1 MATRV
6 LPCLV
11 WMSRYDVK
19 RQLPAD
25 LAAGVAVAFLIVP
38 QARAAHSFPCRSRP
52 LAMHALL
59 GLC

>member
-38 QARAAHSFPCRSRP
+38 QARAQRTPSHAS
-52 LAMHALL
+52 LAVAMRQPL